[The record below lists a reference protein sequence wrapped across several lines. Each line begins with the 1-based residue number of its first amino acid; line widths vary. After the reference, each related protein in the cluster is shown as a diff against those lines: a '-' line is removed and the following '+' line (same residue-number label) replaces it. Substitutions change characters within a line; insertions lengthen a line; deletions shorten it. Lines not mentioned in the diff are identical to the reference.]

1 MTPEEKTAYMAA
13 WYQKNKARLGP
24 ERKDYLAA
32 YYQTNKERA
41 AEAGKAYRVNN
52 ADKIN
57 AQRKAYRDS
66 GRAKEVQDAWVNAN
80 REQVRKL
87 KREEQK
93 RNRDTRR
100 DYDFRQKYGITLAD
114 YDEMFEAQG
123 GMCAICFGPPK
134 SGRRMAVDHDHDT
147 GAIRGLLCNT
157 CNLAIGHL
165 KDDPMIVAS
174 AAIYLMEASHS

>member
-32 YYQTNKERA
+32 YYQANKERVA
-41 AEAGKAYRVNN
+41 EVGKVYRDKNAEAIREQRKSYRQSPGGKAAYKAWREAN
-52 ADKIN
+52 AD
-57 AQRKAYRDS
+57 RV
-66 GRAKEVQDAWVNAN
+66 KEL
-80 REQVRKL
+80 R
-87 KREEQK
+87 REEQK

-100 DYDFRQKYGITLAD
+100 NYDFKQKYGITLAD
-114 YDEMFEAQG
+114 YDRMFDKQG

-165 KDDPMIVAS
+165 RDDPMIVAS
-174 AAIYLMEASHS
+174 AAVYLMESARA